1 MSRIGFTLTEVVVS
15 LAIVAIAVVGLL
27 RLHSLS
33 LAAADKA
40 DKTAQA
46 LAIAQNKIAEL
57 EAGGVLQAGTQAG
70 SIDRNRTAF
79 HWQVQVCDQPL
90 PQRPASD
97 RGRVRKVV
105 VTVRWDHG
113 AGRRDVTLSTLLADR
128 APRLSSEF

>member
-1 MSRIGFTLTEVVVS
+1 MSRTGLTLVEVMVS
-15 LAIVAIAVVGLL
+15 LAIAAVAMVGLL

-46 LAIAQNKIAEL
+46 VAIAQSKVAEL
-57 EAGGVLQAGTQAG
+57 EAGQVPQAG
-70 SIDRNRTAF
+70 SIDSNRTAF

-90 PQRPASD
+90 PRLPAAD
-97 RGRVRKVV
+97 GARVRKAV

-113 AGRRDVTLSTLLADR
+113 AGRREVTLSTLLADR
-128 APRLSSEF
+128 GPRLSSEF

>member
-1 MSRIGFTLTEVVVS
+1 MSRTGFTLAEVVVS

-46 LAIAQNKIAEL
+46 LALAQNKIAEM
-57 EAGGVLQAGTQAG
+57 EAGGVQQADTQAG
-70 SIDRNRTAF
+70 SLDRNRTAF

-90 PQRPASD
+90 PQRPATD
-97 RGRVRKVV
+97 RGRVCKVV

-113 AGRRDVTLSTLLADR
+113 VGKRDVTLSTLLADR
-128 APRLSSEF
+128 GALVKTGF